1 MTTEITTIYSR
12 IRIAQQKF
20 DEARRELDD
29 AIAMFLTYKEPA
41 PVQQNVYAGE
51 WLTARELAKYF
62 RVSPGTIYEWE
73 ANGSI
78 PKGTQF
84 SERSRRWKCSEVEAY
99 LTGKQ
104 RASVPSI
111 DFITTAPRRRGRPR
125 KVEAHV

>member
-29 AIAMFLTYKEPA
+29 VVAMFLTYKEPV
-41 PVQQNVYAGE
+41 PVQHKSFYGE

-78 PKGTQF
+78 PRGTQF
-84 SERSRRWKCSEVEAY
+84 GERSRRWKCSEVEAY

-104 RASVPSI
+104 QPL
-111 DFITTAPRRRGRPR
+111 DLITEAPRRRGRPR
-125 KVEAHV
+125 KVVENVRA

>member
-1 MTTEITTIYSR
+1 MTPEITAIFSR
-12 IRIAQQKF
+12 IKTAQQKF

-29 AIAMFLTYKEPA
+29 AITMFLTYKTPA
-41 PVQQNVYAGE
+41 PVPQTPSYGE

-104 RASVPSI
+104 QPL
-111 DFITTAPRRRGRPR
+111 DLITEAPRRRGRPR
-125 KVEAHV
+125 KVVENVRA